1 MECLFPL
8 CAAVIHPPD
17 QDKHIDV
24 AHLNFCRAFEKVL
37 DNILLSVEQIKHQ
50 MDDSHLL

>member
-1 MECLFPL
+1 MECLFPFY
-8 CAAVIHPPD
+8 AAITQPSD

-37 DNILLSVEQIKHQ
+37 HNILLSMEQIKHQ
-50 MDDSHLL
+50 ID